1 MTAKEQILQ
10 GITVK
15 AEHKKEEIL
24 SEAKIKAQ
32 ENFNNAIAKANEE
45 AQKIIA
51 AAQKKAD
58 TIIEN
63 ANSSAMLIKRNESL
77 KFKTKSINEVLNNV
91 KLQLNSLD
99 DKEYFALLLS
109 LAEKNTLDGEGI
121 IYLNKKDLT
130 RETSDFKKQISKLN
144 LTLSD
149 SPRDMEGGF
158 MLQYGDIII
167 NCAFEALINEKREKL
182 TDDINKMLFA

>member
-63 ANSSAMLIKRNESL
+63 ADSSAMLIKRNESL

-130 RETSDFKKQISKLN
+130 RETSDFKKQISKFN

>member
-10 GITVK
+10 GITAK
-15 AEHKKEEIL
+15 AEQKKEEII
-24 SEAKIKAQ
+24 SEAKLKAE
-32 ENFNNAIAKANEE
+32 ENFNDAIAKAREE

-58 TIIEN
+58 TVIEN
-63 ANSSAMLIKRNESL
+63 ADSSAALIKRNESL
-77 KFKTKSINEVLNNV
+77 KFKSKSISEVLNNV
-91 KLQLNSLD
+91 KLKLNSLN
-99 DKEYFALLLS
+99 DKEYFDLLLS
-109 LAEKNTLDGEGI
+109 LAEKNALDGSGI
-121 IYLNKKDLT
+121 IYLNKKDLS
-130 RETSDFKKQISKLN
+130 RETSDFKAQISKLN

-182 TDDINKMLFA
+182 TDDINKTLFA